1 MKVDNPVSVTIKHSS
16 RMKFWLYGLLLI
28 LMIAVSSLADIN
40 TLFLMLLFPIGVGF
54 NWLFFRS
61 VSLAAKSSIVGF
73 EYQGNTI
80 TLIQKDGTRWPGQLV
95 AIQWNSHWL
104 TILKLA
110 HDNGKKRSLVLFSD
124 AADAEAL
131 RALRVWLTTSA

>member
-1 MKVDNPVSVTIKHSS
+1 
-16 RMKFWLYGLLLI
+16 MKFWLYGLLLI
-28 LMIAVSSLADIN
+28 LMIVVSSLADIH
-40 TLFLMLLFPIGVGF
+40 TLFLMLLFPIGIAF
-54 NWLFFRS
+54 NWLFFS
-61 VSLAAKSSIVGF
+61 HVALAAKSSVVGF
-73 EYQGNTI
+73 EYQGNHF

-110 HDNGKKRSLVLFSD
+110 HDSGKKRSLVLFSD
-124 AADAEAL
+124 AADTEEL